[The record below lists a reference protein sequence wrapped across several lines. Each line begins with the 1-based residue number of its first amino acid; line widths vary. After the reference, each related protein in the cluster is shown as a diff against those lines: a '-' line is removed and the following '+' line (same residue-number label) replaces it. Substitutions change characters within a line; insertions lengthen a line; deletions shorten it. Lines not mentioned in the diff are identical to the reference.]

1 VSENSAQPNASLQD
15 VIDGMANNASLSQTR
30 QRDLRSAVLSYA
42 ALIDSSPP
50 HVSLDL
56 AAIRSVLDLMVPI
69 QAKISRKRWA
79 NLRSDLSAAIAASGL
94 LQMVKTSTVE
104 LSESWVSLLAKV
116 QDRKMRDGLSRFAHW
131 ASERQIAPRD
141 VNRGVIDRF
150 IAELETASLVRKI
163 ADLGQTVVR
172 SWNRVAGAYPE
183 EGLQEIKVT
192 RRINGP
198 PRFPWH
204 DLPATFRQ
212 DVDDYL
218 EWASVP
224 DPLDENARRTPLAA
238 KTIRLHRDHIHSAV
252 SAAIAAGINEYELVR
267 LKSLVEVETFKKVL
281 RYRWESEGRRLNAYT
296 HGLAGSL
303 IAIAKEWV
311 RVPGEALAALKAI
324 RHKLGALPIGLT
336 EKNKDLLRQ
345 FNDKGLLQRLVNL
358 PDRLWRHAAGE
369 LKASRRQ
376 FIDLQ
381 NALAIDILLVAPLRM
396 RNLTALNF
404 DEHIRW
410 PQGQGKPAVL
420 LFRSEETKNN
430 VPLEFELPDVLSDRL
445 HVYRNKIAPTVIG
458 RRPDHLFV
466 TWRGKPRTQAAIA
479 VAIEKTVLKYVGVRL
494 TPHQFRHL
502 AAKIILDHNPG
513 AYELVRELMGHKN
526 MQTTTNFYAG
536 IDTRRAG
543 RAHLELIAKIRKAD
557 ID

>member
-1 VSENSAQPNASLQD
+1 MTENINQARTTLQN
-15 VIDGMANNASLSQTR
+15 VLDGLAANSSLSDTR
-30 QRDLRSAVLSYA
+30 RRDLRSAVVCFA
-42 ALIDSSPP
+42 ALVDSSPA

-79 NLRSDLSAAIAASGL
+79 NLRSDLGAAIAASGL
-94 LQMVKTSTVE
+94 LPMLKTARVE
-104 LSESWVSLLAKV
+104 LSESWASLLEKAK
-116 QDRKMRDGLSRFAHW
+116 DPKMRDGLSRFARW
-131 ASERQIAPRD
+131 SSERQISPRD
-141 VNRGVIDRF
+141 VNRKAVDRF
-150 IAELETASLVRKI
+150 VSELKSASLVRKI
-163 ADLGQTVVR
+163 AELGQTIVR
-172 SWNRVAGAYPE
+172 SWNRLVRTFPE
-183 EGLQEIKVT
+183 EDLRPIEV
-192 RRINGP
+192 RRRLSGP
-198 PRFPWH
+198 PRFPWQ
-204 DLPATFRQ
+204 DLPTSFRQ

-224 DPLDENARRTPLAA
+224 DPLEENARRTPLAP
-238 KTIRLHRDHIHSAV
+238 KTRHLRRDHLHSAIT
-252 SAAIAAGINEYELVR
+252 AAITSGMDAEKLVD
-267 LKSLVEVETFKKVL
+267 LKSLVELETFKKVL
-281 RYRWESEGRRLNAYT
+281 RYRWESEDRQLTAYT

-311 RVPGEALAALKAI
+311 RVPNDTLAALRAT
-324 RHKLGALPIGLT
+324 RHKLGALRFGLT
-336 EKNKDLLRQ
+336 DKNKNILRQ
-345 FNDKGLLQRLVNL
+345 FNDKGLLRRLVTL
-358 PDRLWRHAAGE
+358 PDRLWRQAAAE
-369 LKASRRQ
+369 LKTSRRQ

-396 RNLTALNF
+396 KNLTSINF
-404 DEHIRW
+404 DEHIQW
-410 PQGQGKPAVL
+410 PQGQGKPAVI
-420 LFRSEETKNN
+420 LFKAEETKNN
-430 VPLEFELPDVLSDRL
+430 VPLEFELPPALSDRL
-445 HVYRNKIAPTVIG
+445 HVYRNKIAPAVIG
-458 RRPDHLFV
+458 RRPDHMFL

-502 AAKIILDHNPG
+502 AAKIILDANPG

-543 RAHLELIAKIRKAD
+543 RAHLELIAKIRRGE

>member
-1 VSENSAQPNASLQD
+1 MTENLAQFTLQD
-15 VIDGMANNASLSQTR
+15 VLDGVANNASLSPTR
-30 QRDLRSAVLSYA
+30 RRDLRSAVLSYA

-50 HVSLDL
+50 YVSLDL

-69 QAKISRKRWA
+69 QAKMSRKRWA

-94 LQMVKTSTVE
+94 RPMLKTSNAE
-104 LSESWVSLLAKV
+104 LSESWASLLGKAP
-116 QDRKMRDGLSRFAHW
+116 DRKMRDGLSRFAAW

-141 VNRGVIDRF
+141 VNKEVIGRF
-150 IAELETASLVRKI
+150 IAELQTASLVRKI
-163 ADLGQTVVR
+163 ADLGQTIVR
-172 SWNRVAGAYPE
+172 SWNRVARAYPE
-183 EGLQEIKVT
+183 ENLRKVEVT
-192 RRINGP
+192 RRVNGP

-204 DLPATFRQ
+204 ELPAPFCQ

-218 EWASVP
+218 NWASVP
-224 DPLDENARRTPLAA
+224 DPLDENARRTSLAA
-238 KTIRLHRDHIHSAV
+238 KTIRLRRDHIHSAV
-252 SAAIAAGINEYELVR
+252 TAAVAAGIESNQLVD
-267 LKSLVEVETFKKVL
+267 LGSITEAETFKKIV
-281 RYRWESEGRRLNAYT
+281 RYRWESEGRKLNAYT
-296 HGLAGSL
+296 HGVAGSL

-311 RVPGEALAALKAI
+311 RVPNETLAALKAT
-324 RHKLGALPIGLT
+324 RHRLGALPIGLT
-336 EKNKDLLRQ
+336 DKNKDLLRQ
-345 FNDKGLLQRLVNL
+345 FNDKGLLRRLVNL

-410 PQGQGKPAVL
+410 PQGHGRPAVV
-420 LFRSEETKNN
+420 LFKPDETKNN
-430 VPLEFELPDVLSDRL
+430 VPLEFELPDALSDRL

-458 RRPDHLFV
+458 RRPDHLFL

-536 IDTRRAG
+536 IDTRRAS
-543 RAHLELIAKIRKAD
+543 RAHVELLAKIRKAD
-557 ID
+557 LD